1 MAWDPTQGQGQGQPG
16 NGGQGQPGSGGPEPG
31 APQNPYQGQGQPGGG
46 GPEPY
51 SGYGTPQNP
60 YGAPPPQNPYASPP
74 PQNPYGAPPPQY
86 GTPPNQQGGYGYG
99 YAPPQQAPR
108 PIGESIRELPNQYI
122 NVLTHPSDRTFEAE
136 MVKADWNMV
145 WVQLLILVVI
155 GLVLGLIASLIY
167 GAITHVTTGSASM
180 AAAISAFTVATSVGG
195 AFLNIIFIP
204 LFFFAGVGIQ
214 YLLARAFNGQGT
226 FMTQAYSQLLFK
238 VPLDIASA
246 VLGTLLVFIPFVGGL
261 VGLAI
266 WVYAVV
272 LNVFQI
278 KAVHRLDT
286 GKAVAVV
293 LIPYAV
299 LLLVGILCAVAFAA
313 LFVSLLNSGGR

>member
-16 NGGQGQPGSGGPEPG
+16 NGGQGQPG
-31 APQNPYQGQGQPGGG
+31 APQNPYQGQGQPGSG
-46 GPEPY
+46 GPQPY
-51 SGYGTPQNP
+51 SGYGTP
-60 YGAPPPQNPYASPP
+60 PPQG
-74 PQNPYGAPPPQY
+74 PYGAPPPQY
-86 GTPPNQQGGYGYG
+86 GTPPYQQGGYGYG
-99 YAPPQQAPR
+99 YAPPQQTPR
-108 PIGESIRELPNQYI
+108 PIGESIRALPNQYI

-136 MVKADWNMV
+136 MVKADWPMV
-145 WVQLLILVVI
+145 WIQLLILAAVGV
-155 GLVLGLIASLIY
+155 VLGLIASLI
-167 GAITHVTTGSASM
+167 ASAVIHVTAGPSSYASAL
-180 AAAISAFTVATSVGG
+180 SAFTVATSVSG

-214 YLLARAFNGQGT
+214 YLLAKAFNGQGT
-226 FMTQAYSQLLFK
+226 FLTQSYATLLYK
-238 VPLDIASA
+238 VPLDIAST
-246 VLGTLLVFIPFVGGL
+246 VIGTLLVFLPYVGGL
-261 VGLAI
+261 IGLAI

-313 LFVSLLNSGGR
+313 LFISVLNAGRQTP

>member
-31 APQNPYQGQGQPGGG
+31 APQNPYQGQGQPNSG

-51 SGYGTPQNP
+51 SGYGT
-60 YGAPPPQNPYASPP
+60 PPPQNPYASPP
-74 PQNPYGAPPPQY
+74 PQNPYGTPPPQY
-86 GTPPNQQGGYGYG
+86 GAPQSQQGGYGYG
-99 YAPPQQAPR
+99 YATPQQAPR
-108 PIGESIRELPNQYI
+108 PIGESIRALPNQYI
-122 NVLTHPSDRTFEAE
+122 NVLTHPSDRTFAE
-136 MVKADWNMV
+136 EMGKADWGMV
-145 WVQLLILVVI
+145 WVQLAILVAI
-155 GLVLGLIASLIY
+155 GVVLGLIASLIV
-167 GAITHVTTGSASM
+167 GAITHVTTGSAST
-180 AAAISAFTVATSVGG
+180 AAAIAAFTVATTVSG
-195 AFLNIIFIP
+195 AFLNIILIP

-226 FMTQAYSQLLFK
+226 FMTQAYTQLLFK

-261 VGLAI
+261 IGLAL

-278 KAVHRLDT
+278 KAVHRLSA
-286 GKAVAVV
+286 GKAAAVV

-313 LFVSLLNSGGR
+313 LFVSILKSGTR